1 MATVSTMGLVS
12 KQASIEALSGKLL
25 EGYTL
30 LAESC
35 PAGCNVPLVRAA
47 AGGESLC
54 VSCGGNPPAPR
65 AAQTP
70 QRAAA
75 ASPAPA
81 PATQPARSPEV
92 RPLQLGSVQFGASP
106 EPAAAAVLTEEEEG
120 VTGGVPEAPG
130 VPEESGLELREV
142 FSAEARARSDEASN
156 RLAEKLLAGYTMLA
170 QVSPYDGV
178 TPLVRSRKGRRYCV
192 SSGLWLDPPSE
203 GDEAAQEAAAGAP
216 KGPLGAAPPA
226 GVRVIPLE
234 EAPEELKA
242 LVRQQQSKQ
251 QPKQEMQPEPEPA
264 AAEVEVEVEAAAGP
278 EAAAAPLRLRR
289 RRRRRRRSNRWRRL
303 PARLAARRRPSR
315 RSWTRRTRRW
325 RPRLWASRRSGWR
338 CASSSPPPPRHCRRC
353 GHFSLT

>member
-142 FSAEARARSDEASN
+142 FSAEARARSDEASS

-278 EAAAAPLRLRR
+278 EAAAAP
-289 RRRRRRRSNRWRRL
+289 
-303 PARLAARRRPSR
+303 PAPAEEAPKAAEEQQVAPIAGALGRAEATLEAKLDEAHAALAATPVGEQKKWLALCELITSTAAALQALRA
-315 RSWTRRTRRW
+315 
-325 RPRLWASRRSGWR
+325 L
-338 CASSSPPPPRHCRRC
+338 
-353 GHFSLT
+353 